1 MVTVSAQKTDIKA
14 IKNNNLKYFIASFL
28 FVFLLLFSVLMFI
41 ENETRNAHLE
51 TTKINE
57 ERIVSLENDYLGKEM
72 TMIIGDLNYL
82 NNAHKNRL
90 LDSAN
95 YADIAES
102 WKEFSIQ
109 RGIYDQIRFI
119 DASGDEQI
127 RINMNETGSYIVVD
141 SELQNKKDRYYFQET
156 SQLPENTINISKID
170 LNMENGEIEQ
180 PYKPMIRFS
189 SAVYD
194 ENQNF
199 KGVIVL
205 NYLAESVMKSFRD
218 LAVNSLGEVVLLNS
232 DGYWI
237 SSTDPDQ
244 EWNFMFENKKDQTF
258 QKLYPDEWELIKKGN
273 SQEIT
278 NSGLFTYSAISLENK
293 IADPDKQDVQRS
305 AGELYIVSSV
315 LKDGEQSSIF
325 SDDFWMLAKDI
336 FKKNALYFLMGFVIA
351 MTVGLLVLLNRNAY
365 SKIKYYSEFD
375 SLTKIF
381 NRRAGIEKLNQMFS
395 LDNRRKSSISLCF
408 IDVNGLK
415 QVNDILGHNRGDEL
429 IVSVTEAIK
438 KAIREDDFVMRLG
451 GDEFLIVFNNTEIDE
466 AEQIWARIVSSY
478 QKINDNEDRPYLI
491 SVSHGIVSRNN
502 SEKSEVDDLIK
513 LADERMYEEK
523 RIIKENFDV
532 IK

>member
-1 MVTVSAQKTDIKA
+1 MKEQKTYVQA
-14 IKNNNLKYFIASFL
+14 AVKNSNIKYFIASFL
-28 FVFLLLFSVLMFI
+28 FVFVLLFSVLMFI
-41 ENETRNAHLE
+41 ENETRSAHLE

-72 TMIIGDLNYL
+72 SMIIGDLNYL
-82 NNAHKNRL
+82 NNAYENRL
-90 LDSAN
+90 LDSKN
-95 YADIAES
+95 YDEIATN
-102 WKEFSIQ
+102 WKEFSTQ
-109 RGIYDQIRFI
+109 RNIYDQIRFI
-119 DASGDEQI
+119 DASGNERI
-127 RINMNETGSYIVVD
+127 RINMNESGSYIVD
-141 SELQNKKDRYYFQET
+141 SAKLQNKKDRYYFQQTCE
-156 SQLPENTINISKID
+156 LPANTINISPID

-194 ENQNF
+194 ENKNF
-199 KGVIVL
+199 KGIIVL
-205 NYLAESVMKSFRD
+205 NYLAEGIMQSFRD
-218 LAVNSLGEVVLLNS
+218 LADNSLGNVVLLNS

-244 EWNFMFENKKDQTF
+244 EWNFMFENKKENTF
-258 QKLYPDEWELIKKGN
+258 QKLYPDEWELIKNGKN
-273 SQEIT
+273 QKIT
-278 NSGLFTYSAISLENK
+278 EKGLFTYSSISLESK
-293 IADPDKQDVQRS
+293 IADLVKQDVYRS

-315 LKDGEQSSIF
+315 LKDGKQSSIF
-325 SDDFWMLAKDI
+325 SDDFLEITKDI
-336 FKKNALYFLMGFVIA
+336 FKKNAMNFLMVFIIA
-351 MTVGLLVLLNRNAY
+351 MTVGLLVFLNRNAY

-381 NRRAGIEKLNQMFS
+381 NRRAGIEKLNQLFS
-395 LDNRRKSSISLCF
+395 LDNRRKSSISMCF

-429 IVSVTEAIK
+429 IVSVTDVIK
-438 KAIREDDFVMRLG
+438 ETIRYDDFVMRLG
-451 GDEFLIVFNNTEIDE
+451 GDEFLIVFNNTGIDE
-466 AEQIWARIVSSY
+466 AEKIWARIVSNY
-478 QKINDNEDRPYLI
+478 QKINNEENRPYLI

-513 LADERMYEEK
+513 LADEKMYEEK